1 MAEVTCFHCK
11 HLLIEIDHYGQRLIG
26 CIECNRWRSSGT
38 SRVVELTEDD
48 IQALR
53 LCPGRSKKETAPGG
67 HS

>member
-26 CIECNRWRSSGT
+26 CIECNRWILPGS

-48 IQALR
+48 IRALKQS
-53 LCPGRSKKETAPGG
+53 PGRSKKETAPGG
-67 HS
+67 LS